1 MKRCRYGSMP
11 GPAGSAA
18 GDRSTQEHGMSE
30 TTVYTDFRL
39 HANRLAETGERG
51 PAEVAVRRD
60 LAAAY
65 QLCALFGWDDLVY
78 THISARV
85 PGPEHHFLVNPLGL
99 GFDEITASSLIKIDL
114 DGNVIGD
121 SGGYEPNAA
130 GFVIHGAIHATRENA
145 GCVMHLHTEAQMAL
159 STLPEGLLPLTQ
171 HAMRLHGRISYH
183 DYEGIALA
191 SGERVRLVADLGD
204 SAAMILRNHGSLTVG
219 AGVAQAFVEMF
230 YLEKAA
236 RSQLLAQA
244 AVKANTAQPL
254 IIPPQETIELT
265 ARQWSGMLDCGI
277 EWPALLRRLERAA
290 GPAFDQ

>member
-1 MKRCRYGSMP
+1 M
-11 GPAGSAA
+11 
-18 GDRSTQEHGMSE
+18 QESRMSDS
-30 TTVYTDFRL
+30 TVYTDFRL
-39 HANRLAETGERG
+39 HASHLAETGERS
-51 PAEVAVRRD
+51 PAEAEVRRH

-114 DGNVIGD
+114 DGNVIGM

-159 STLPEGLLPLTQ
+159 STLPDGLLPLTQ
-171 HAMRLHGRISYH
+171 HALRFHGRVSYH

-191 SGERVRLVADLGD
+191 SGERVRLVDDLGG
-204 SAAMILRNHGSLTVG
+204 SAAMILRNHGTLTVG
-219 AGVAQAFVEMF
+219 ASVAQAFVEMF

-244 AVKANTAQPL
+244 TGQTLVV
-254 IIPPQETIELT
+254 PPPETIELT
-265 ARQWSGMLDCGI
+265 ARQWENMLDAGI

-290 GPAFDQ
+290 GPGYAE

>member
-1 MKRCRYGSMP
+1 
-11 GPAGSAA
+11 
-18 GDRSTQEHGMSE
+18 MSE

-39 HANRLAETGERG
+39 HAARLPETGERG
-51 PAEVAVRRD
+51 PAEDAVRRD

-130 GFVIHGAIHATRENA
+130 GFVIHGAIHSTRENA

-159 STLPEGLLPLTQ
+159 STLPGGLLPLTQ
-171 HAMRLHGRISYH
+171 HAMRLYGRISYH
-183 DYEGIALA
+183 DYEGIAL
-191 SGERVRLVADLGD
+191 SQGERERLIADLGD
-204 SAAMILRNHGSLTVG
+204 SAAMVLRNHGSLTVG
-219 AGVAQAFVEMF
+219 ASVAQAFVEMF

-244 AVKANTAQPL
+244 TGEPL
-254 IIPPQETIELT
+254 IIPPRETIELT
-265 ARQWSGMLDCGI
+265 ARQWASQLDSGV
-277 EWPALLRRLERAA
+277 EWPALLRLLERAA
-290 GPAFDQ
+290 GPAFAQ

>member
-1 MKRCRYGSMP
+1 
-11 GPAGSAA
+11 
-18 GDRSTQEHGMSE
+18 MSDA
-30 TTVYTDFRL
+30 TVYTDFRL
-39 HANRLAETGERG
+39 HANHLAEAGERS

-130 GFVIHGAIHATRENA
+130 GFVIHGAVHAARADA

-159 STLPEGLLPLTQ
+159 SALPGGLLPLTQ
-171 HAMRLHGRISYH
+171 HAMRLHGRLGYH
-183 DYEGIALA
+183 DFEGIALA
-191 SGERVRLVADLGD
+191 HGERERLVADLGG
-204 SAAMILRNHGSLTVG
+204 AAVLILRNHGSLTVG
-219 AGVAQAFVEMF
+219 SGVPQAFVEMF

-236 RSQLLAQA
+236 RAQLMAQA
-244 AVKANTAQPL
+244 TGQPL
-254 IIPPQETIELT
+254 TVPPPEVIELT
-265 ARQWSGMLDCGI
+265 ARQWAGQLDSGI

-290 GPAFDQ
+290 GAAYAQ

>member
-1 MKRCRYGSMP
+1 
-11 GPAGSAA
+11 
-18 GDRSTQEHGMSE
+18 MSE
-30 TTVYTDFRL
+30 TAVYTDFRL
-39 HANRLAETGERG
+39 HARHLPATGEPS

-99 GFDEITASSLIKIDL
+99 GFDEITAASLIKIDL
-114 DGNVIGD
+114 AGNVIGD
-121 SGGYEPNAA
+121 TGGYEPNAA
-130 GFVIHGAIHATRENA
+130 GFVIHGAIHSARENA

-159 STLPEGLLPLTQ
+159 SALPCGLLPLTQ

-183 DYEGIALA
+183 DYEGIAL
-191 SGERVRLVADLGD
+191 SRGERERIIADLRD
-204 SAAMILRNHGSLTVG
+204 SAAMILHNHGSLTVG
-219 AGVAQAFVEMF
+219 PSVAQAFVEMY

-244 AVKANTAQPL
+244 TGEPL
-254 IIPPQETIELT
+254 IVPPAETIELT
-265 ARQWSGMLDCGI
+265 ARQWASQAGSEI
-277 EWPALLRRLERAA
+277 EWPALLRRLARATGSA
-290 GPAFDQ
+290 VAR